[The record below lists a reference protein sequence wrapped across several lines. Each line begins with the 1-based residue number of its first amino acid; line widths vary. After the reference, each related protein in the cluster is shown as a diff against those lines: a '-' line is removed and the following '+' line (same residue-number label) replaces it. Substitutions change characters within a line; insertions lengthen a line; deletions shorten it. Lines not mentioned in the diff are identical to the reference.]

1 MLKRINDILPELVA
15 EILAYGLIAW
25 LPGICFAE
33 DKLRYTT
40 GLWIGIAAAI
50 GMAVHMAIVILDSV
64 DLAIGKK
71 ARVRTTLFSVL
82 RYVVVAALFVIV
94 AYFRL
99 GNVIAMFIGIMGL
112 KVAAYLQP
120 FVHKCL
126 MKHDRRRN
134 DKRNDLYQETDKSA
148 EV

>member
-1 MLKRINDILPELVA
+1 MLKRINDVLPELVA

-25 LPGICFAE
+25 LLGVWFVE
-33 DKLRYTT
+33 DKLRYSI

-64 DLAIGKK
+64 DLAIEKK
-71 ARVRTTLFSVL
+71 AKERTTLFAML
-82 RYVVVAALFVIV
+82 RYVVVAVLFVIV

-120 FVHKCL
+120 FVHKL
-126 MKHDRRRN
+126 RTKRDRRSD
-134 DKRNDLYQETDKSA
+134 DKENNLYQETDKSA
-148 EV
+148 EM

>member
-1 MLKRINDILPELVA
+1 MLKRINDVLPELVA

-25 LPGICFAE
+25 ILGVWFVE
-33 DKLRYTT
+33 DKLRYST
-40 GLWIGIAAAI
+40 GLWIGIAVAI

-64 DLAIGKK
+64 DLAIEKK
-71 ARVRTTLFSVL
+71 AKVRTTLFSML

-99 GNVIAMFIGIMGL
+99 GNVIAMFVGVMGL

-120 FVHKCL
+120 FVRKL
-126 MKHDRRRN
+126 RTKR
-134 DKRNDLYQETDKSA
+134 DKRSDDKGNNLYQETDKSA
-148 EV
+148 EM

>member
-1 MLKRINDILPELVA
+1 MLKRINDVLPELVA

-25 LPGICFAE
+25 LLGVWFVE
-33 DKLRYTT
+33 DKFRYST

-64 DLAIGKK
+64 DLAIEKK
-71 ARVRTTLFSVL
+71 AKVRTTLFAML
-82 RYVVVAALFVIV
+82 RYVVVAVLFVIV

-120 FVHKCL
+120 FVHKL
-126 MKHDRRRN
+126 LTKRDRRSD
-134 DKRNDLYQETDKSA
+134 DKGNNLYQETDKSA
-148 EV
+148 EM

>member
-1 MLKRINDILPELVA
+1 MLKRINDVLPELVA

-25 LPGICFAE
+25 ILGVWFVE
-33 DKLRYTT
+33 DKLRYST

-64 DLAIGKK
+64 DLAIEKK
-71 ARVRTTLFSVL
+71 AKVRTTLFSML

-120 FVHKCL
+120 FVHKL
-126 MKHDRRRN
+126 RTKSDRRSD
-134 DKRNDLYQETDKSA
+134 DKENNLYQETDKSA
-148 EV
+148 EM